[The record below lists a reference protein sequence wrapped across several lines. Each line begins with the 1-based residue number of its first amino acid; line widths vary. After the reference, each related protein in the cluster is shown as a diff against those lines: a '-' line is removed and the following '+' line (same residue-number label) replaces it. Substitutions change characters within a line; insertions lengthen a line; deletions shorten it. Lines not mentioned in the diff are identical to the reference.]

1 VKIAYFC
8 GFLGFSIL
16 ALAVGAN
23 PFGYAFLLIAFLSG
37 VGALIMWLGGLKWGR
52 DPYDLGELERIDKEE
67 RRRAIEEELEE
78 IDSAGNAICLNC
90 GTHFDP
96 LLNICPR
103 CGKSLFQ

>member
-1 VKIAYFC
+1 MKTAYFC
-8 GFLGFSIL
+8 GFLAFSLL

-23 PFGYAFLLIAFLSG
+23 PFGFAFLLLAFLSG
-37 VGALIMWLGGLKWGR
+37 VGALIMWLGGLKRR
-52 DPYDLGELERIDKEE
+52 DPYDLGELQRIDAEE
-67 RRRAIEEELEE
+67 RRRAIEEELEQ